1 MQSDEEIEIA
11 TDGHDNHVEAE
22 SLIEPPST
30 LHTMDDPPQQ
40 RHIRRKEVEARHFD
54 DVKQALLR
62 RLGPTKLIEVHEQAH
77 AQLRL
82 TKGQSIRELSQEVQ
96 RLIKKVYPDV
106 NGSAQ
111 DRLAVK
117 SLLQAVPDNGE

>member
-1 MQSDEEIEIA
+1 LDGPAREIL
-11 TDGHDNHVEAE
+11 AE
-22 SLIEPPST
+22 L
-30 LHTMDDPPQQ
+30 DDP
-40 RHIRRKEVEARHFD
+40 ISANYD

-106 NGSAQ
+106 Q
-111 DRLAVK
+111 HKIDWL
-117 SLLQAVPDNGE
+117 